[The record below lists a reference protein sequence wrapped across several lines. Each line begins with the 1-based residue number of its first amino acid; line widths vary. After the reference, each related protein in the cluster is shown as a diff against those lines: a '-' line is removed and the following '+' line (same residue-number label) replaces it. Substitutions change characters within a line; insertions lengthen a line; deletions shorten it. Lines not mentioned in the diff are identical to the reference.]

1 MLAARRSYYSI
12 ILAFLLATNACPQL
26 AVSVMVALS
35 IDALAL
41 VDASLVLRAVV
52 VPQPEA

>member
-41 VDASLVLRAVV
+41 VDASLVLHAVV
-52 VPQPEA
+52 VP